1 MGEKLSIFSLSKEN
15 EGFTLVNRQ
24 TMICNVTRLFNT
36 LYICTD
42 VVVTLL
48 AFFLAQY
55 NHLNYC
61 FKQRHCLTPSRYQ

>member
-15 EGFTLVNRQ
+15 EGFTLVNGQ

-55 NHLNYC
+55 
-61 FKQRHCLTPSRYQ
+61 TT